1 MLKSE
6 VTAKQ
11 RASARM
17 LGALLSPWLTRS
29 AIKADS
35 VMSYSLS
42 GFFVHLFVCFG
53 SQFLGALECPVTEL
67 VVIVLLISEASKVLG
82 RQ

>member
-6 VTAKQ
+6 VTARQ
-11 RASARM
+11 RISARM
-17 LGALLSPWLTRS
+17 LGALLSPLLTRS

-42 GFFVHLFVCFG
+42 GFCLFVCFG
-53 SQFLGALECPVTEL
+53 KTVSGYT
-67 VVIVLLISEASKVLG
+67 G
-82 RQ
+82 RPCDRAGGNRFKW